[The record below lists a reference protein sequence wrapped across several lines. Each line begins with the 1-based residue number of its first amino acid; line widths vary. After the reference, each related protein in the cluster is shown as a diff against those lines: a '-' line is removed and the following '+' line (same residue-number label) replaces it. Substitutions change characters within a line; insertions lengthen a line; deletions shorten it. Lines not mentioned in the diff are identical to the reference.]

1 MTVYAKVIVDVAAG
15 GVDRPFDYRLKDA
28 HLGVAAPGMRVLV
41 PFGKRK
47 LTGIIVE
54 LSDTAS
60 VKNVKS
66 ISELLDVTPVLSPEL
81 LDLGSWLAKETTCFQ
96 ITALFAMIPAAM
108 RAKAQKFLVL
118 NEKANHVDVSVQ
130 ALFGQRI
137 KIPFKEIPEDK
148 TILKAVSRGIQEN
161 VLSVYYELKDGAKHK
176 EQKAVTTLQSAQQPK
191 TTKQQETL
199 ATIERVADSGA
210 VPVATLINDHGLS
223 RSTIQTL
230 IKNEFLE
237 EHQIVIERNP
247 YERQAGDGREAKRT
261 LTHDQHV
268 AYESIRDAVEERSSK
283 PMLLHGITGSGKTE
297 VYLQAI
303 EQVLKEGREAI
314 VLVPEIS
321 LTPQMVERFKRR
333 FGDHVAVMHSALSSG
348 ERYDEWMKIHRNE
361 VQVVVGARSAVFA
374 PFNNIGL
381 IIIDEEHE
389 SSYKQ
394 EDYPR
399 YHARE
404 VAIYR
409 SQTHECPVVL
419 GSATPSME
427 SFARAKKDVYT
438 LLSLPER
445 VNKKPLPAIEL
456 IDMRDELRGGN
467 RSVFSSQLLDKVKD
481 RLAKEEQ
488 IVLFLNRR
496 GFSTFVM
503 CRSCGYVGD
512 CPHCEIS
519 LTYHQRGNQLKCHY
533 CGHEETM
540 YEECPACESEHIR
553 FFGTGTQKVEEELQK
568 LLPEARIIRMDNDT
582 TRKKGSHE
590 ALLKRFGNHEADIL
604 LGTQMIAKGLDF
616 PKITLAGVL
625 TADTLLNLPDF
636 RAPERTF
643 QLLTQLG
650 GRAGRDKREGEV
662 VIQTYTPEHY
672 AIQHAKSHDFEG
684 FFAYEMQQRRQAG
697 YPPYYFI
704 CLITFSHEELL
715 TAMKAAERATRFLK
729 ERLSD
734 QSVILG
740 PTPSP
745 ISRIN
750 DRYRTQCMIKYKR
763 EPNFSEILSELF
775 THYQQEVHKDSR
787 FMAIDRHPNI
797 FM

>member
-1 MTVYAKVIVDVAAG
+1 MYAKVIVDVAAG

-427 SFARAKKDVYT
+427 SFARAKK
-438 LLSLPER
+438 R
-445 VNKKPLPAIEL
+445 
-456 IDMRDELRGGN
+456 
-467 RSVFSSQLLDKVKD
+467 
-481 RLAKEEQ
+481 RLY
-488 IVLFLNRR
+488 V
-496 GFSTFVM
+496 TFIA
-503 CRSCGYVGD
+503 R
-512 CPHCEIS
+512 
-519 LTYHQRGNQLKCHY
+519 
-533 CGHEETM
+533 
-540 YEECPACESEHIR
+540 AC
-553 FFGTGTQKVEEELQK
+553 K
-568 LLPEARIIRMDNDT
+568 
-582 TRKKGSHE
+582 
-590 ALLKRFGNHEADIL
+590 
-604 LGTQMIAKGLDF
+604 
-616 PKITLAGVL
+616 
-625 TADTLLNLPDF
+625 
-636 RAPERTF
+636 
-643 QLLTQLG
+643 
-650 GRAGRDKREGEV
+650 
-662 VIQTYTPEHY
+662 
-672 AIQHAKSHDFEG
+672 
-684 FFAYEMQQRRQAG
+684 
-697 YPPYYFI
+697 
-704 CLITFSHEELL
+704 
-715 TAMKAAERATRFLK
+715 
-729 ERLSD
+729 
-734 QSVILG
+734 
-740 PTPSP
+740 
-745 ISRIN
+745 
-750 DRYRTQCMIKYKR
+750 
-763 EPNFSEILSELF
+763 
-775 THYQQEVHKDSR
+775 
-787 FMAIDRHPNI
+787 
-797 FM
+797 